1 MNILKIIKRVA
12 ITLSAVIFAV
22 VFSTSNAFAIDVNI
36 IMITHG
42 TASDEFWAPVK
53 KVAED
58 AADEMM
64 FV

>member
-22 VFSTSNAFAIDVNI
+22 VFSTSNAFANDVNI